1 MANSYD
7 EKTLSYSQDVTG
19 WPSFYSFIPDY
30 MVGMNSFF
38 YTFRGGNLY
47 RHNTNLTRNNY
58 YNVQYNSTIT
68 SVFNREPSTIK
79 LFKTMSYES
88 DDAWE
93 CTSLFTEI
101 GTGSML
107 DTYFVQKERE
117 WFTYLRENTSTVNF
131 KARSTNGIGDCTLV
145 AGVPTA
151 IIITIPVDIDSILS
165 VGDYIYSASAAI
177 FPSFNVGVQQYA
189 GQVTNVDRVLNTIT
203 INETIPDTQGTA
215 GIVPLLSD
223 YILFVKN
230 AQAESHGARGYFMQ
244 YTLENNATTAMEL
257 FSVGS
262 NVMKSFP

>member
-1 MANSYD
+1 MPNQYE
-7 EKTLSYSQDVTG
+7 EKTLSYSQNVKG

-30 MVGMNSFF
+30 MIGMNSFF
-38 YTFRGGNLY
+38 YTFRAGNLY

-58 YNVQYNSTIT
+58 YNVQYTSTIT
-68 SVFNREPSTIK
+68 SVFNRDPTTIK

-93 CTSLFTEI
+93 CTSLFTEL

-107 DTYFVQKERE
+107 DTYFVQKEGE
-117 WFTYLRENTSTVNF
+117 WFTYLRENTNTVNF
-131 KARSTNGIGDCTLV
+131 KSRSTNGIGDCSLV
-145 AGVPTA
+145 SGIPGA
-151 IIITIPVDIDSILS
+151 IIITIPVNIDSILS
-165 VGDYIYSASAAI
+165 VGDYIYSASPAVY
-177 FPSFNVGVQQYA
+177 PLYNVGLQQYA
-189 GQVTNVDRVLNTIT
+189 GQVTSIDRVLNTIT
-203 INETIPDTQGTA
+203 IDETVPDTQGTI
-215 GIVPLLSD
+215 GIVPIILD

-244 YTLENNATTAMEL
+244 YKLENNATTSVEL

>member
-1 MANSYD
+1 MPNNYD
-7 EKTLSYSQDVTG
+7 EKTLSYAEDVKG

-58 YNVQYNSTIT
+58 YNIQYNSTIT
-68 SVFNREPSTIK
+68 SVFNREPTTIK

-93 CTSLFTEI
+93 CTSLFTEL

-107 DTYFVQKERE
+107 DTYFVQK
-117 WFTYLRENTSTVNF
+117 
-131 KARSTNGIGDCTLV
+131 
-145 AGVPTA
+145 
-151 IIITIPVDIDSILS
+151 
-165 VGDYIYSASAAI
+165 GDYIYSATPAV
-177 FPSFNVGVQQYA
+177 FPSFTVGTQQYA
-189 GQVTNVDRVLNTIT
+189 GQVIAVDRVLNTIT
-203 INETIPDTQGTA
+203 INETVPDTQGTV
-215 GIVPLLSD
+215 GIVPTVLD

-244 YTLENNATTAMEL
+244 YTLENNATTSIEL